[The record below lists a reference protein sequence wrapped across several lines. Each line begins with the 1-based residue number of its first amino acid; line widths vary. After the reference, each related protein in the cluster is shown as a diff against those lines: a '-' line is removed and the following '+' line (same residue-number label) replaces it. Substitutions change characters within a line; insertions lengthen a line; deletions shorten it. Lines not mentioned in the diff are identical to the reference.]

1 MSNAI
6 EPLAN
11 SICDTIN
18 LLCKS
23 ILDIF
28 NIKSIDFNKF
38 FDEINIKNK
47 SGEIPKLKEKWE
59 DENYKIYEFIIPI
72 GVTID
77 DFTNNKNK
85 FLQLLNKEKEDIS
98 FKTMI
103 IFN

>member
-38 FDEINIKNK
+38 FDEINK
-47 SGEIPKLKEKWE
+47 
-59 DENYKIYEFIIPI
+59 
-72 GVTID
+72 
-77 DFTNNKNK
+77 
-85 FLQLLNKEKEDIS
+85 
-98 FKTMI
+98 
-103 IFN
+103 